1 MGNIK
6 VFNHTEF
13 GELKIL
19 IINGKEYFPASG
31 CATVLGSK
39 TFGYENLTFPVTTF
53 TLNILLK
60 INFSCTL
67 EC

>member
-31 CATVLGSK
+31 CATVLGYPTPGMQYPSLPWGRE
-39 TFGYENLTFPVTTF
+39 TRHHR
-53 TLNILLK
+53 
-60 INFSCTL
+60 
-67 EC
+67 